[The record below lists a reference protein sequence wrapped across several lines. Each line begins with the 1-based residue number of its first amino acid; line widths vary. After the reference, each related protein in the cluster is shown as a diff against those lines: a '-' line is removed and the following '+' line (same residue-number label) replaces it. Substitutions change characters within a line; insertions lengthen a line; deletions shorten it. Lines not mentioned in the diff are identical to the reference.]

1 MLPSC
6 APSHMQTLLRQIPL
20 GKLHEA
26 SVEQIDIYF
35 IFRGCGV
42 VACVFVCVQTIV
54 GGICVL
60 CACVPHVL
68 RESCPNDVV
77 SCLWLWALPG
87 LLFFSVCVGCLLCWL
102 FYSRFE
108 LTLALVRYFPP
119 SSSSKWVVSCF
130 RSCEWLYTSS
140 GRYW

>member
-1 MLPSC
+1 MC
-6 APSHMQTLLRQIPL
+6 AITHADIVATNTT
-20 GKLHEA
+20 GKIARGIGRTDRH
-26 SVEQIDIYF
+26 IFYF
-35 IFRGCGV
+35 QGVWCGV

-87 LLFFSVCVGCLLCWL
+87 LLFFSVCVGCPGLVCCCFAFSLLVNL
-102 FYSRFE
+102 S
-108 LTLALVRYFPP
+108 
-119 SSSSKWVVSCF
+119 
-130 RSCEWLYTSS
+130 
-140 GRYW
+140 